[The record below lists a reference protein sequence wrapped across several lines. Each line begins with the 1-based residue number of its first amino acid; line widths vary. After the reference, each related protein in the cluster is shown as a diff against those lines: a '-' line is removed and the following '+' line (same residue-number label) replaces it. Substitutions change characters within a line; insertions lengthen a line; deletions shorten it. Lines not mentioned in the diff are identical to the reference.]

1 MFSVLIPDLS
11 GAMQSVRMS
20 GHPITGQK
28 PRPTSEKIRVSFA
41 VKVENINNSE
51 VTKIT
56 ENRRRDKTLTIRL
69 TDSEKKK
76 IIAKSRKSKMSTT
89 DFIIACAYNAVIKT
103 PEDLRPVV
111 SQLKRIGNNIN
122 QIAVKV
128 NSGAVYSVNFDE
140 VIEMQNKIYEKVFE
154 IANADSQIH

>member
-1 MFSVLIPDLS
+1 MIVYFCTNPGLVRGNAERPD
-11 GAMQSVRMS
+11 VRTPKNWAEAQT
-20 GHPITGQK
+20 H
-28 PRPTSEKIRVSFA
+28 FL
-41 VKVENINNSE
+41 NLE

-56 ENRRRDKTLTIRL
+56 ENRKRDKTLTIRL
-69 TDSEKKK
+69 TDTEKKK
-76 IIAKSRKSKMSTT
+76 IIAKSRKAKMSTT
-89 DFIIACAYNAVIKT
+89 DFIIASTDNAVIKT
-103 PEDLRPVV
+103 PENLRPVV

-154 IANADSQIH
+154 IANADS

>member
-1 MFSVLIPDLS
+1 MFLLS
-11 GAMQSVRMS
+11 AMVQ
-20 GHPITGQK
+20 
-28 PRPTSEKIRVSFA
+28 VSFA
-41 VKVENINNSE
+41 VKEVNIYNSE

-56 ENRRRDKTLTIRL
+56 ENRRREKTLTIRL

-76 IIAKSRKSKMSTT
+76 IIAKSRKAKMSTT
-89 DFIIACAYNAVIKT
+89 DFIIACTDNAVIKT

-128 NSGAVYSVNFDE
+128 NSGAVYSINFDE
-140 VIEMQNKIYEKVFE
+140 VVEMQNKIYEKVFE
-154 IANADSQIH
+154 IANADSQVH

>member
-1 MFSVLIPDLS
+1 MFLLSAPVQVSV
-11 GAMQSVRMS
+11 
-20 GHPITGQK
+20 
-28 PRPTSEKIRVSFA
+28 A
-41 VKVENINNSE
+41 VKEVNIYNLE
-51 VTKIT
+51 VKEIT
-56 ENRRRDKTLTIRL
+56 ENRRRDKMLTIRL

-76 IIAKSRKSKMSTT
+76 IIAKSRKAKMSAT
-89 DFIIACAYNAVIKT
+89 DFIIACADNAVIKT

-140 VIEMQNKIYEKVFE
+140 VLEMQNKIYEKVFE
-154 IANADSQIH
+154 IANANSQVH

>member
-1 MFSVLIPDLS
+1 
-11 GAMQSVRMS
+11 MS
-20 GHPITGQK
+20 GHPKIGQK
-28 PRPTSEKIRVSFA
+28 PGPTSVKVQVSVA
-41 VKVENINNSE
+41 VKEVNIYNSE
-51 VTKIT
+51 VTKIA

-76 IIAKSRKSKMSTT
+76 IIAKSRKAKMSTT
-89 DFIIACAYNAVIKT
+89 DFIIASTDNAVIKT

-140 VIEMQNKIYEKVFE
+140 VVERQNKIYEKVFE
-154 IANADSQIH
+154 IANADSQVH

>member
-1 MFSVLIPDLS
+1 MFLLS
-11 GAMQSVRMS
+11 AKVQ
-20 GHPITGQK
+20 
-28 PRPTSEKIRVSFA
+28 VSFA
-41 VKVENINNSE
+41 VKEVKIYNSE
-51 VTKIT
+51 VKEIT
-56 ENRRRDKTLTIRL
+56 ENRKRDKTLTIRL

-76 IIAKSRKSKMSTT
+76 IITKARKAKMSAT
-89 DFIIACAYNAVIKT
+89 DFIIASVDDAVIKT
-103 PEDLRPVV
+103 PDDLRPVV

-128 NSGAVYSVNFDE
+128 NSGVVYSVNFDE

>member
-1 MFSVLIPDLS
+1 MIVYFCINPGLVRGNAERPD
-11 GAMQSVRMS
+11 VRTPKNWAEAQT
-20 GHPITGQK
+20 H
-28 PRPTSEKIRVSFA
+28 FL
-41 VKVENINNSE
+41 NLE
-51 VTKIT
+51 VTKII

-76 IIAKSRKSKMSTT
+76 IISKSRKAKMSAT
-89 DFIIACAYNAVIKT
+89 DFIIACADNAVIKT

-122 QIAVKV
+122 QIAIKV

-154 IANADSQIH
+154 IANADIQIH

>member
-1 MFSVLIPDLS
+1 MFLLS
-11 GAMQSVRMS
+11 AKVQ
-20 GHPITGQK
+20 
-28 PRPTSEKIRVSFA
+28 VSFA
-41 VKVENINNSE
+41 VKEVNIYNLE
-51 VTKIT
+51 VKEIT

-76 IIAKSRKSKMSTT
+76 IIAKSKKAKMSAT
-89 DFIIACAYNAVIKT
+89 DFIIACADNAVIKI

-140 VIEMQNKIYEKVFE
+140 VLEMQNKIYEKVFE

>member
-1 MFSVLIPDLS
+1 MFLLSAPVQVSV
-11 GAMQSVRMS
+11 
-20 GHPITGQK
+20 
-28 PRPTSEKIRVSFA
+28 A
-41 VKVENINNSE
+41 VKEVNIYNLE
-51 VTKIT
+51 VKEIT
-56 ENRRRDKTLTIRL
+56 ENRRRDKMLTIRL

-76 IIAKSRKSKMSTT
+76 IIAKSRKAKMSAT
-89 DFIIACAYNAVIKT
+89 DFIIACADNAVIKT

-140 VIEMQNKIYEKVFE
+140 VLEMQNKIYEKVFE
-154 IANADSQIH
+154 IANADSQVH

>member
-1 MFSVLIPDLS
+1 MFLLS
-11 GAMQSVRMS
+11 AKVQ
-20 GHPITGQK
+20 
-28 PRPTSEKIRVSFA
+28 VSFA
-41 VKVENINNSE
+41 VKEVNIYNLE
-51 VTKIT
+51 VKEIT

-76 IIAKSRKSKMSTT
+76 IIAKSRKAKMSAT
-89 DFIIACAYNAVIKT
+89 DFIIACTDNAVIKT
-103 PEDLRPVV
+103 PEDLRPVIT
-111 SQLKRIGNNIN
+111 QLKRIGNNIN

-154 IANADSQIH
+154 IANADSQVH

>member
-1 MFSVLIPDLS
+1 MFLLSAPVQVSV
-11 GAMQSVRMS
+11 
-20 GHPITGQK
+20 
-28 PRPTSEKIRVSFA
+28 A
-41 VKVENINNSE
+41 VKEVNIYNLE

-56 ENRRRDKTLTIRL
+56 ENRKRDKTLTIRL

-76 IIAKSRKSKMSTT
+76 IIAKSRKAKMSAT
-89 DFIIACAYNAVIKT
+89 DFIIACTDNAVIKT
-103 PEDLRPVV
+103 PEDLRPVIT
-111 SQLKRIGNNIN
+111 QLKRIGNNIN

-154 IANADSQIH
+154 IANADSQVH

>member
-1 MFSVLIPDLS
+1 MFLLSVTV
-11 GAMQSVRMS
+11 QVSVAAKEVN
-20 GHPITGQK
+20 IYIL
-28 PRPTSEKIRVSFA
+28 E
-41 VKVENINNSE
+41 VKE
-51 VTKIT
+51 IT
-56 ENRRRDKTLTIRL
+56 ENRRRDMTLTIRL

-76 IIAKSRKSKMSTT
+76 IVAKSRKAKMSTT
-89 DFIIACAYNAVIKT
+89 DFIIACADNAVIKT

-140 VIEMQNKIYEKVFE
+140 VIDMQNKIYEKVFE
-154 IANADSQIH
+154 IANADSQILSLIHI

>member
-1 MFSVLIPDLS
+1 MFLLSVTV
-11 GAMQSVRMS
+11 QVSVAAKEVN
-20 GHPITGQK
+20 IYIL
-28 PRPTSEKIRVSFA
+28 E
-41 VKVENINNSE
+41 VKE
-51 VTKIT
+51 IT
-56 ENRRRDKTLTIRL
+56 ENRRRDMTLTIRL

-76 IIAKSRKSKMSTT
+76 IVAKSRKAKMSTT
-89 DFIIACAYNAVIKT
+89 DFIIACADNAVIKT

-140 VIEMQNKIYEKVFE
+140 VIDMQNKIYEKVFE
-154 IANADSQIH
+154 IANADSQIY

>member
-1 MFSVLIPDLS
+1 MFLLSAPVQVSV
-11 GAMQSVRMS
+11 
-20 GHPITGQK
+20 
-28 PRPTSEKIRVSFA
+28 A
-41 VKVENINNSE
+41 VKEVNIYNLE
-51 VTKIT
+51 VKEIT

-89 DFIIACAYNAVIKT
+89 DFIIACADNAVIKT

-140 VIEMQNKIYEKVFE
+140 VVEMQNKIYEKVFE
-154 IANADSQIH
+154 IANADS

>member
-1 MFSVLIPDLS
+1 MILFFCIKPGQVRGNAERPD
-11 GAMQSVRMS
+11 VRTPKNWAEAQT
-20 GHPITGQK
+20 H
-28 PRPTSEKIRVSFA
+28 FL
-41 VKVENINNSE
+41 NLE

-56 ENRRRDKTLTIRL
+56 ENRKRDKTLTIRL

-76 IIAKSRKSKMSTT
+76 IIAKSRKAKMNMTE
-89 DFIIACAYNAVIKT
+89 FIIASADNAVIKS

-140 VIEMQNKIYEKVFE
+140 VIDMQNKIYEKVFE

>member
-1 MFSVLIPDLS
+1 MN
-11 GAMQSVRMS
+11 M
-20 GHPITGQK
+20 
-28 PRPTSEKIRVSFA
+28 
-41 VKVENINNSE
+41 
-51 VTKIT
+51 T
-56 ENRRRDKTLTIRL
+56 E
-69 TDSEKKK
+69 
-76 IIAKSRKSKMSTT
+76 
-89 DFIIACAYNAVIKT
+89 FIIACTDSAIIKT

-154 IANADSQIH
+154 IANADC

>member
-1 MFSVLIPDLS
+1 MFLLS
-11 GAMQSVRMS
+11 AKVQ
-20 GHPITGQK
+20 
-28 PRPTSEKIRVSFA
+28 VSFA
-41 VKVENINNSE
+41 VKEVNIYNLE

-76 IIAKSRKSKMSTT
+76 IITKSRKAKMSTT
-89 DFIIACAYNAVIKT
+89 DFIIACADNAVIKT

-140 VIEMQNKIYEKVFE
+140 VIEMQNKIYEKIFE
-154 IANADSQIH
+154 IANADSTIH